1 MQGQVEPGASYRF
14 SASAATITTM
24 AQQEI
29 FGPFFATIALTAL
42 VWVYMYIRRI
52 HFITTNKL
60 SPLQL
65 AVPGKLAELSP
76 PAVSNPSDNLQN
88 LFEMP
93 VLFYALVLYLFVTHQ
108 VDASHVA
115 AGWVFALF
123 RALHSAVHC
132 TFNLVL
138 LRFYLY
144 LFASLALWYM
154 AARATLAYFG
164 AACWV

>member
-1 MQGQVEPGASYRF
+1 M
-14 SASAATITTM
+14 T
-24 AQQEI
+24 QQEI
-29 FGPFFATIALTAL
+29 FGPFFATIGLTAL

-52 HFITTNKL
+52 HFITFNKL
-60 SPLQL
+60 TPTQL
-65 AVPGKLAELSP
+65 AVPGALAQLSP

-93 VLFYALVLYLFVTHQ
+93 VLFYALVLYLFVTQQ

-115 AGWVFALF
+115 AAWVFVGF

-132 TFNLVL
+132 TFNKVL

-154 AARATLAYFG
+154 AARAALVYFG
-164 AACWV
+164 AAWWA